1 MRNKHSSTVTGTDLR
16 LSVSHS
22 PTFHLP
28 SLKTTGLSE
37 ISDIEVKKKKK
48 VIIQAL
54 SLSTIRQVSSAVES
68 SGSTLRKHLAY
79 SSQGRSEWIAR
90 LPRVEGYWSCL
101 LKLIQRAHLQPYTDI
116 SRVSILEYRL
126 AFIYFLKK
134 YIHLYFF
141 IYRRV
146 HVYIYI
152 HARN

>member
-48 VIIQAL
+48 KVIIQAL

-79 SSQGRSEWIAR
+79 SS
-90 LPRVEGYWSCL
+90 
-101 LKLIQRAHLQPYTDI
+101 
-116 SRVSILEYRL
+116 
-126 AFIYFLKK
+126 
-134 YIHLYFF
+134 
-141 IYRRV
+141 
-146 HVYIYI
+146 
-152 HARN
+152 